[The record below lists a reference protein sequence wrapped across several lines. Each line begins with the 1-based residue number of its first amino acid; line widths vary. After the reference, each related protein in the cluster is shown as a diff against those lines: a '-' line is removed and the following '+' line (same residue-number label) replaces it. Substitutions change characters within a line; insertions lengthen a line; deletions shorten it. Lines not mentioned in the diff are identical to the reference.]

1 MHDAIIHEWFLNH
14 SKILVST
21 LQLTCKK
28 LYDKFWCSIK
38 KTHIYTHTMIWKIIK
53 SSSFPTTATCE
64 AKLYLYVNKNNVIT
78 TAWIQKQ
85 I

>member
-14 SKILVST
+14 SKILVSA

-38 KTHIYTHTMIWKIIK
+38 KNTHIYTHNDLKD
-53 SSSFPTTATCE
+53 
-64 AKLYLYVNKNNVIT
+64 Y
-78 TAWIQKQ
+78 
-85 I
+85 